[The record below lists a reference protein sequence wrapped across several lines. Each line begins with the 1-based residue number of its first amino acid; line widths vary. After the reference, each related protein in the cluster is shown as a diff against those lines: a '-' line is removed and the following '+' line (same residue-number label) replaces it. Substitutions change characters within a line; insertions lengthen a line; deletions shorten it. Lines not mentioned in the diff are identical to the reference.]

1 MEILQTKTDIGLVRN
16 HNEDYAVVT
25 KHPKNK
31 NIKLLIVADGMG
43 GRNKGEVASKY
54 IATELEK
61 WFHEKSPKIL
71 NDTEKAQ
78 DLLTKYIKKLNSNL
92 IKKYGEDH
100 LGTTL
105 TLALINKKETLILNV
120 GDSRAYIYKKRKLL
134 QITEDDSDV
143 WAFYEEGFVKKD
155 DLRYF
160 KNNNII
166 SACIGICKELCIV
179 TPTIIDNDYDIIFLV
194 TDGVSDVLTDKK
206 IKKII
211 RRKKKEKILDEI
223 INEAVNVNQKLKI
236 PFHLKRKYTSNY
248 IIPYHGRDNATCAMY
263 IKQV

>member
-78 DLLTKYIKKLNSNL
+78 DLLT
-92 IKKYGEDH
+92 
-100 LGTTL
+100 
-105 TLALINKKETLILNV
+105 
-120 GDSRAYIYKKRKLL
+120 
-134 QITEDDSDV
+134 
-143 WAFYEEGFVKKD
+143 
-155 DLRYF
+155 
-160 KNNNII
+160 
-166 SACIGICKELCIV
+166 
-179 TPTIIDNDYDIIFLV
+179 
-194 TDGVSDVLTDKK
+194 
-206 IKKII
+206 
-211 RRKKKEKILDEI
+211 
-223 INEAVNVNQKLKI
+223 
-236 PFHLKRKYTSNY
+236 
-248 IIPYHGRDNATCAMY
+248 
-263 IKQV
+263 